1 MAKKKAEIKEVEN
14 VDIEALVD
22 EGKNVD
28 TVKAA
33 EVIADNTE
41 DAPEEEANE
50 GEEDINVEDMIQE
63 AKDAQADEII
73 KGIMEETDEVSG
85 EEVEDEECGE
95 EVEDEEEERDWK
107 PEKDDEEFE
116 EDSNIDDVIA
126 ECTGE
131 ADEKAQTKKESV
143 KEPWYVSRAKRIG
156 DYYNW

>member
-1 MAKKKAEIKEVEN
+1 MAKKKVETKEVEN

-41 DAPEEEANE
+41 DAHEEEANE

-85 EEVEDEECGE
+85 EEVEDEE
-95 EVEDEEEERDWK
+95 RDWK

-116 EDSNIDDVIA
+116 EDPNIDDVIA

-131 ADEKAQTKKESV
+131 ADKKAEPKKENV
-143 KEPWYVSRAKRIG
+143 KEPWYVSRAKRIS